1 MRYDEKT
8 DQITL
13 SAGELISLSLLRL
26 PSEAAAL
33 PPVREMGGTGGHRL
47 SATFAEGGHT
57 FCLYAYAEIPPAPET
72 EPVCRENGETDEM
85 IAPLSLSFAV
95 EGDPAAPDRATLRRV
110 RGEMFAL
117 AWIALQG
124 CTAAALSVCAALTS
138 PDGKSALREENIT
151 RDAAEKFMARL
162 RPALTTVAREEVERV
177 AVRLPTLRELPFPY
191 AAPRES
197 QREMMQ
203 ATYRTLRRGG
213 RLFVAAP
220 TGTGKTAAALYPAL
234 RALGAGEVEKVFYL
248 TPKTTT
254 AQAAGDA
261 LARFARAGGRIRA
274 ISLLAKERLCPEGL
288 LCRDG
293 AEVCRRRG
301 AGEGREEEAV
311 RHLLSLDRVPIT
323 YRDVLDCARTFG
335 VCPYEL
341 SLRYSLFCDVIIAD
355 YNYLFDP
362 RVRLARYFTA
372 GGDYAFLIDEAHDL
386 LDRATKI
393 YGGALSGAELSA
405 LCEALSAGGAATLP
419 LLDGAR
425 AAEALYATV
434 CKNALRDAHPHEDRD
449 GISHRFAAEKAA
461 PTRLLTAL
469 GALAEATLKL
479 AADRRLPTAL
489 RRRLRDAAYPVRDFS
504 LRGGWYDECFE
515 TFYFED
521 ATAARIEIVCL
532 DPAKCIDRCLSLG
545 KSALLFSAT
554 LTPLSYYKTVLGGT
568 GEELELP
575 SPFDGEHL
583 SVAVVDRISTR
594 FTTREENAA
603 AVAAA
608 IAAMTDARRGN
619 YLVFS
624 PSFAYMETLSR
635 AFAAIRPTAELLVQA
650 RHSTPAEREIFL
662 ARFGEEPQKTLVG
675 FAVTGSVFAEGID
688 LAGTRLIGVAV
699 VGVSL
704 PQPSPEREAVS
715 AYYDDRF
722 EAGREYAYIYPGMNR
737 VLQAAGRVI
746 RSEEDRGILLLI
758 DDRFG
763 DPLYRRMIP
772 PHWRH
777 LKFVGDAA
785 AAHALFT
792 RFWRAQ
798 K

>member
-1 MRYDEKT
+1 MRYDET
-8 DQITL
+8 AGQIML
-13 SAGELISLSLLRL
+13 SVGELISLSLLRL
-26 PSEAAAL
+26 PSEVAKL
-33 PPVREMGGTGGHRL
+33 PPVREAAGAPAHRL
-47 SATFAEGGHT
+47 TATFVEGGHT
-57 FCLYAYAEIPPAPET
+57 FCLYADLPAKKTDET
-72 EPVCRENGETDEM
+72 APVCSENEENGGET
-85 IAPLSLSFAV
+85 APLSLTFAV
-95 EGDPAAPDRATLRRV
+95 EGDPATPDRATLRRV

-117 AWIALQG
+117 AWVAMQG
-124 CTAAALSVCAALTS
+124 NEAGALSVRATLAA
-138 PDGKSALREENIT
+138 PDGRGATREERIS
-151 RDAAEKFMARL
+151 RAAAEKFMARL
-162 RPALTTVAREEVERV
+162 RPALTTVAREEVGRV
-177 AVRLPTLRELPFPY
+177 AVRLPSLRRLPFPY

-203 ATYRTLRRGG
+203 AAYRALRRGG

-254 AQAAGDA
+254 ARAAGEA

-274 ISLLAKERLCPEGL
+274 ISLLAKERLCPEGM

-293 AEVCRRRG
+293 AEVCRRRA
-301 AGEGREEEAV
+301 AGEGREEEAAQ
-311 RHLLSLDRVPIT
+311 HLLSLDRVPIT
-323 YRDVLDCARTFG
+323 YRDVLECARTFG

-362 RVRLARYFTA
+362 RVRLARYFTE

-393 YGGALSGAELSA
+393 YGGALSGVELSA
-405 LCEALSAGGAATLP
+405 LTDAIAAGGAATLP
-419 LLDGAR
+419 LLDEAR
-425 AAEALYATV
+425 RVQALYAAT
-434 CKNALRDAHPHEDRD
+434 CQNALRDAPPREDRE
-449 GISHRFAAEKAA
+449 GVSHRFAAEKAA
-461 PTRLLTAL
+461 PTRLLAAL
-469 GALAEATLKL
+469 GALAEAALKL
-479 AADRRLPTAL
+479 AADRRLPAPL

-515 TFYFED
+515 SFYFED
-521 ATAARIEIVCL
+521 ATEARIELVCL

-568 GEELELP
+568 GEELDLP
-575 SPFDGEHL
+575 SPFDEEHL
-583 SVAVVDRISTR
+583 AVAVMDRISTR
-594 FTTREENAA
+594 FTAREENAA

-608 IAAMTDARRGN
+608 IAAMTDAKCGN

-635 AFAAIRPTAELLVQA
+635 AFAAIRPHTELLVQA
-650 RHSTPAEREIFL
+650 RHSTATEREKFL
-662 ARFGEEPQKTLVG
+662 ARFGEEPKKTLVG
-675 FAVTGSVFAEGID
+675 FAVTGSVYAEGID

-798 K
+798 R